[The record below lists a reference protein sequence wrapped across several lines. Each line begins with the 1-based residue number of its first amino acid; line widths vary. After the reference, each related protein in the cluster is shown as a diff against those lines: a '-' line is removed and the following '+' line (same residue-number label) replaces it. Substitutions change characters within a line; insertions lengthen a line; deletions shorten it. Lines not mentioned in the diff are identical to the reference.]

1 MNLKRYGEL
10 AEIQKHDILTYEEQE
25 EYIAISTEILYNMM
39 ENEEIVKDILTRLG
53 KTDDY

>member
-1 MNLKRYGEL
+1 MNLKRYEEL
-10 AEIQKHDILTYEEQE
+10 AEIQKIDLLTFEEQE

-53 KTDDY
+53 KR

>member
-1 MNLKRYGEL
+1 MNLKRYEEL
-10 AEIQKHDILTYEEQE
+10 SEIQKIDLLTFEEQE

-53 KTDDY
+53 KR